1 MRLNVNSPVYFS
13 EKYGID
19 NDVYRYCQNC
29 FEFFLDKEY
38 SSILSIIGII
48 PLIVPQELY
57 NQEKYKEKVQFIC
70 NNSSA
75 TIYIK
80 IDFDKYLF
88 ANSEEK
94 ILLMK
99 EAISRSVKKIKSKGK
114 FDYNSFCEDL
124 EKVSN

>member
-1 MRLNVNSPVYFS
+1 MRLNVNSPAYFS
-13 EKYGID
+13 EKYCID

-29 FEFFLDKEY
+29 YKFFLDKEY
-38 SSILSIIGII
+38 SSTLNIIGII

-57 NQEKYKEKVQFIC
+57 EQKNYKEKVEFRL
-70 NNSSA
+70 NNSCA

-80 IDFDKYLF
+80 IDFDEYLK
-88 ANSEEK
+88 ANSEQK

-99 EAISRSVKKIKSKGK
+99 DAILRSVKKIKSKGK

-124 EKVSN
+124 EKVSR